1 MEKRPEWFSKM
12 KLRLSWGKNGNEA
25 IGAFRYTANV
35 AIGNNYTFG
44 GAGNQVIMGGSKPS
58 GTPNADLKWEES
70 EQYDAGLDFSF
81 FNNALTFTVD
91 WFKKKT
97 NGMLKTMS
105 VPSYL
110 GESKPW
116 GNVGDMEN
124 SGIEFEM
131 GYKFRKGDWAFNIN
145 ANASYLKNKLINL
158 GNDTGYETSDEVH
171 LIGNVSRAENGQ
183 PYPFFYGYKTAGI
196 FQNQAQ
202 VDAYVNDKGV
212 KLQPNAQPGDVIF
225 VDYNGDGK
233 IDDADKTNIGKCDPD
248 WTFGFNL
255 GASWKMLD
263 FSMLWAGSFGNKIF
277 DTTRRIDLRYANL
290 PEEFMGRWHGEGTS
304 NTMPR
309 FAWSTANDN
318 NKVSDLYIKNG
329 SYVRLKNIQLGV
341 TLPKKW
347 TETVFISNLRF
358 YVAAENLLTF
368 TSYKGMEPEIY
379 SGTQSG
385 IDRGFYPQNRTI
397 TVGANVTF

>member
-1 MEKRPEWFSKM
+1 M
-12 KLRLSWGKNGNEA
+12 
-25 IGAFRYTANV
+25 
-35 AIGNNYTFG
+35 
-44 GAGNQVIMGGSKPS
+44 
-58 GTPNADLKWEES
+58 
-70 EQYDAGLDFSF
+70 
-81 FNNALTFTVD
+81 
-91 WFKKKT
+91 
-97 NGMLKTMS
+97 
-105 VPSYL
+105 
-110 GESKPW
+110 
-116 GNVGDMEN
+116 
-124 SGIEFEM
+124 
-131 GYKFRKGDWAFNIN
+131 
-145 ANASYLKNKLINL
+145 
-158 GNDTGYETSDEVH
+158 
-171 LIGNVSRAENGQ
+171 SRAENGQ

-233 IDDADKTNIGKCDPD
+233 IDDADKTNIGKGDPD

-277 DTTRRIDLRYANL
+277 DTTRRVDLRYANL
-290 PEEFMGRWHGEGTS
+290 PEAFMGRWHGEGTS

>member
-1 MEKRPEWFSKM
+1 M
-12 KLRLSWGKNGNEA
+12 
-25 IGAFRYTANV
+25 
-35 AIGNNYTFG
+35 
-44 GAGNQVIMGGSKPS
+44 
-58 GTPNADLKWEES
+58 
-70 EQYDAGLDFSF
+70 
-81 FNNALTFTVD
+81 
-91 WFKKKT
+91 
-97 NGMLKTMS
+97 
-105 VPSYL
+105 
-110 GESKPW
+110 
-116 GNVGDMEN
+116 
-124 SGIEFEM
+124 
-131 GYKFRKGDWAFNIN
+131 
-145 ANASYLKNKLINL
+145 
-158 GNDTGYETSDEVH
+158 
-171 LIGNVSRAENGQ
+171 SRAENGQ
-183 PYPFFYGYKTAGI
+183 PYPFFYGYKTADI

-233 IDDADKTNIGKCDPD
+233 IDDADKTNIGKGDPD

-277 DTTRRIDLRYANL
+277 DTTRRVDLR
-290 PEEFMGRWHGEGTS
+290 EGTS

-385 IDRGFYPQNRTI
+385 IDRGFYPLNRTI